1 MTIVISWALSA
12 LFGIAAVQTLAS
24 PAEFRNALGVLLR
37 VRYTRQV
44 ALGVCVLEAATSIG
58 LVFTPTRGAGAA
70 LAIALASGFF
80 AANVRGHL
88 RDKHQTCNCP
98 GGICRN
104 KMLGMRNLM
113 LPTGILAVA
122 VYVLL
127 FPGLTRDSALAG
139 RFGLLT
145 ACLAILLGSAV
156 PPIRAMLR
164 LRAANRA

>member
-1 MTIVISWALSA
+1 VVHIAWALSA

-24 PAEFRNALGVLLR
+24 PAEFRDALGILLR
-37 VRYTRQV
+37 VRYARQV

-58 LVFTPTRGAGAA
+58 LIFTPTRGAGAA
-70 LAIALASGFF
+70 LAIALAAGFF
-80 AANVRGHL
+80 AANVSGHF
-88 RDKHQTCNCP
+88 RDNHPACNCP
-98 GGICRN
+98 RDIYRN
-104 KMLGMRNLM
+104 KLLGMRNLM

-127 FPGLTRDSALAG
+127 FPGLTHDSALAG

-145 ACLAILLGSAV
+145 ACLAISLGSAV
-156 PPIRAMLR
+156 PPIRVMLR